1 MNAMS
6 NKVPA
11 VTLAF
16 WIIKTL
22 ATTLG
27 ETGGD
32 ALSMTL
38 ELGYLAS
45 TFIFAGFL
53 AVSLAAQ
60 IAATRFYPALYWL
73 VIVATATVGT
83 TTSDYLDRTV
93 GLGYTVTS
101 ALLLG
106 AVVGSLVVWRL
117 VTGSI
122 SVSTINTRQQEFFY
136 WVTIIISNTL
146 GTALGDWLA
155 DTQGVGFAAGA
166 SIFAGAL
173 LLVAALY
180 YLTNIPRTLLFW
192 AAFVLTR
199 PFGATFGDVLTK
211 PVENGGFDLSR
222 ILASLVLA
230 ALMVVVIV
238 LTGRRA
244 EKSPEP
250 A

>member
-1 MNAMS
+1 MS
-6 NKVPA
+6 RDMMNKVPA

-32 ALSMTL
+32 ALSMSL
-38 ELGYLAS
+38 NLGYLAS
-45 TFIFAGFL
+45 TFVFAGFL
-53 AVSLAAQ
+53 VVSLAAQ
-60 IAATRFYPALYWL
+60 IAVTRFYPALYWL

-101 ALLLG
+101 AILLA
-106 AVVGSLVVWRL
+106 AVIVSLLAWRL
-117 VTGSI
+117 ATGSI
-122 SVSTINTRQQEFFY
+122 SVSNISTRRQEFFY
-136 WVTIIISNTL
+136 WLTIILSNTL

-155 DTQGVGFAAGA
+155 DTQGVGFVAGA
-166 SIFAGAL
+166 SIFAGL
-173 LLVAALY
+173 LLVIAALY
-180 YLTNIPRTLLFW
+180 YLTSLPRTILFW

-199 PFGATFGDVLTK
+199 PFGATFGDVITK
-211 PVENGGFDLSR
+211 PVEEGGLNLSR
-222 ILASLVLA
+222 IAASALLA
-230 ALMVVVIV
+230 ALMIVVI
-238 LTGRRA
+238 LLSGKRA
-244 EKSPEP
+244 EKSP

>member
-1 MNAMS
+1 MRNMA

-32 ALSMTL
+32 ALSMQL
-38 ELGYLAS
+38 DLGYLAS
-45 TFIFAGFL
+45 TAIFAAFL
-53 AVSLAAQ
+53 AASLSAQ
-60 IAATRFYPALYWL
+60 IVATRFYPALYWL

-83 TTSDYLDRTV
+83 TTSDYLDRTI
-93 GLGYTVTS
+93 GLGYSVTS
-101 ALLLG
+101 AILLG
-106 AVVGSLVVWRL
+106 AVIASLAAWRL
-117 VTGSI
+117 ATGSI
-122 SVSTINTRQQEFFY
+122 SVSDISTRRQEFFY
-136 WVTIIISNTL
+136 WLTIILSNTL

-166 SIFAGAL
+166 AVFAGGL

-180 YLTNIPRTLLFW
+180 RWTKLPHPILFW
-192 AAFVLTR
+192 TAFVLTR

-211 PVENGGFDLSR
+211 PVDAGGFALSR
-222 ILASLVLA
+222 IMASAVLA
-230 ALMVVVIV
+230 GLMVVMI
-238 LTGRRA
+238 LLSGKRA
-244 EKSPEP
+244 ERSP
-250 A
+250 AV

>member
-1 MNAMS
+1 MS
-6 NKVPA
+6 RDMMNKVPA

-32 ALSMTL
+32 ALSMSL
-38 ELGYLAS
+38 NLGYLAS
-45 TFIFAGFL
+45 TFVFAGFL
-53 AVSLAAQ
+53 VVSLAAQ
-60 IAATRFYPALYWL
+60 IAVTRFYPALYWL

-101 ALLLG
+101 AILLA
-106 AVVGSLVVWRL
+106 AVIVSLLAWRL
-117 VTGSI
+117 ATGSI
-122 SVSTINTRQQEFFY
+122 SVSNISTRRQEFFY
-136 WVTIIISNTL
+136 WLTIILSNTL

-155 DTQGVGFAAGA
+155 DTQGVGFVAGA
-166 SIFAGAL
+166 SIFAGL
-173 LLVAALY
+173 LLVIAALY
-180 YLTNIPRTLLFW
+180 YLTSLPRTILFW

-199 PFGATFGDVLTK
+199 PFGATFGDVITK
-211 PVENGGFDLSR
+211 PVEEGGLNLSR
-222 ILASLVLA
+222 IAASALLA
-230 ALMVVVIV
+230 ALMIMVIV
-238 LTGRRA
+238 LSAKRA
-244 EKSPEP
+244 EKSP

>member
-1 MNAMS
+1 MS
-6 NKVPA
+6 RDMMNKVPA

-32 ALSMTL
+32 ALSMSL
-38 ELGYLAS
+38 NLGYLAS
-45 TFIFAGFL
+45 TVVFAGFL
-53 AVSLAAQ
+53 VVSLAAQ
-60 IAATRFYPALYWL
+60 IAVTRFYPALYWL

-101 ALLLG
+101 AILLA
-106 AVVGSLVVWRL
+106 AVIVSLLIWRL
-117 VTGSI
+117 ATGSI
-122 SVSTINTRQQEFFY
+122 SVSNISTRRQEFFY
-136 WVTIIISNTL
+136 WLTIILSNTL

-155 DTQGVGFAAGA
+155 DTQGVGFVAGA
-166 SIFAGAL
+166 SIFAGL
-173 LLVAALY
+173 LLVIAALY
-180 YLTNIPRTLLFW
+180 YLTSLPRTILFW

-199 PFGATFGDVLTK
+199 PFGATFGDVITK
-211 PVENGGFDLSR
+211 PVEEGGLNLSR
-222 ILASLVLA
+222 IAASALLA
-230 ALMVVVIV
+230 ALMIVVI
-238 LTGRRA
+238 LLSGKRA
-244 EKSPEP
+244 EKSP

>member
-1 MNAMS
+1 MS
-6 NKVPA
+6 RDMMNKVPA

-32 ALSMTL
+32 ALSMSL
-38 ELGYLAS
+38 NLGYFAS

-60 IAATRFYPALYWL
+60 IAVTRFYPALYWL

-101 ALLLG
+101 AMLLA
-106 AVVGSLVVWRL
+106 AVIVSLLVWRL
-117 VTGSI
+117 ATGSI
-122 SVSTINTRQQEFFY
+122 SVSNISTRRQEFFY
-136 WVTIIISNTL
+136 WLTIIISNTL

-155 DTQGVGFAAGA
+155 DTQGVGFMAGA
-166 SIFAGAL
+166 SIFAGL
-173 LLVAALY
+173 LLAIAALY
-180 YLTNIPRTLLFW
+180 YLTSLPRTILFW

-199 PFGATFGDVLTK
+199 PFGATFGDVITK
-211 PVENGGFDLSR
+211 PVEEGGLNLSR
-222 ILASLVLA
+222 IAASALLA

-238 LTGRRA
+238 LSGRRA
-244 EKSPEP
+244 ERSP

>member
-1 MNAMS
+1 MS
-6 NKVPA
+6 RDMMNKVPA

-32 ALSMTL
+32 ALSMSL
-38 ELGYLAS
+38 NLGYLAS
-45 TFIFAGFL
+45 TVVFAGFL
-53 AVSLAAQ
+53 VVSLAAQ
-60 IAATRFYPALYWL
+60 IAVTRFYPALYWL

-101 ALLLG
+101 AILLA
-106 AVVGSLVVWRL
+106 AVIVSLLAWRL
-117 VTGSI
+117 ATGSI
-122 SVSTINTRQQEFFY
+122 SVSNISTRRQEFFY
-136 WVTIIISNTL
+136 WLTIILSNTL

-155 DTQGVGFAAGA
+155 DTQGVGFVAGA
-166 SIFAGAL
+166 SIFAGL
-173 LLVAALY
+173 LLVIAALY
-180 YLTNIPRTLLFW
+180 YLTSLPRTILFW

-199 PFGATFGDVLTK
+199 PFGATFGDVITK
-211 PVENGGFDLSR
+211 PVEEGGLNLSR
-222 ILASLVLA
+222 IAASALLA
-230 ALMVVVIV
+230 ALMIMVIV
-238 LTGRRA
+238 LSAKRA
-244 EKSPEP
+244 EKSP

>member
-1 MNAMS
+1 MRDMA

-32 ALSMTL
+32 ALSMQL
-38 ELGYLAS
+38 DLGYLAS
-45 TFIFAGFL
+45 TAIFAAFL

-60 IAATRFYPALYWL
+60 IAVTRFYPALYWL

-101 ALLLG
+101 AVLLG
-106 AVVGSLVVWRL
+106 AVLLSLAVWRL

-122 SVSTINTRQQEFFY
+122 SVSNISTRRQEFFY
-136 WVTIIISNTL
+136 WLTIILSNTL

-166 SIFAGAL
+166 SIFAAAL

-180 YLTNIPRTLLFW
+180 YWTKLPHTVLFW

-211 PVENGGFDLSR
+211 PVADGGFALSR
-222 ILASLVLA
+222 IMASLVLA
-230 ALMVVVIV
+230 ALMVAVI
-238 LTGRRA
+238 LISGRRA
-244 EKSPEP
+244 ETSPE

>member
-1 MNAMS
+1 MDRML

-32 ALSMTL
+32 ALSMSL
-38 ELGYLAS
+38 DLGYLTS
-45 TFIFAGFL
+45 TFIFLGFL
-53 AVSLAAQ
+53 VVTLAAQ
-60 IAATRFYPALYWL
+60 IAARRFHAGLYWL

-83 TTSDYLDRTV
+83 TTSDYLDRSV
-93 GLGYTVTS
+93 GLGYTVTAAILLS
-101 ALLLG
+101 AVIL
-106 AVVGSLVVWRL
+106 SLIVWRL

-122 SVSTINTRQQEFFY
+122 SVSAINTRRQEFFY
-136 WVTIIISNTL
+136 WLTIILSNTL

-166 SIFAGAL
+166 AIFAGL
-173 LLVAALY
+173 LLAVAACY
-180 YLTNIPRTLLFW
+180 YLTRIPHALLFW
-192 AAFVLTR
+192 TAFVLTR

-211 PVENGGFDLSR
+211 PLELGGLNLSR
-222 ILASLVLA
+222 IMASLVLA
-230 ALMVVVIV
+230 GLMTALIAA
-238 LTGRRA
+238 TRKRA
-244 EKSPEP
+244 E
-250 A
+250 AA

>member
-1 MNAMS
+1 MRDMA

-16 WIIKTL
+16 WIVKTL

-32 ALSMTL
+32 ALSMQL
-38 ELGYLAS
+38 DLGYLAS
-45 TFIFAGFL
+45 TAIFAAFL

-60 IAATRFYPALYWL
+60 IAVTRFYPALYWL

-101 ALLLG
+101 AILLG
-106 AVVGSLVVWRL
+106 AVLLSLAVWRL

-122 SVSTINTRQQEFFY
+122 SVSNISTRRQELFY
-136 WVTIIISNTL
+136 WLTIILSNTL

-166 SIFAGAL
+166 SIFAAAL

-180 YLTNIPRTLLFW
+180 YWTKLPHTVLFW

-211 PVENGGFDLSR
+211 PVADGGFALSR
-222 ILASLVLA
+222 IMASLMLA
-230 ALMVVVIV
+230 ALMVAVI
-238 LTGRRA
+238 LISGRRA
-244 EKSPEP
+244 ETSPE

>member
-1 MNAMS
+1 MRDMA

-16 WIIKTL
+16 WIVKTL

-32 ALSMTL
+32 ALSMQL
-38 ELGYLAS
+38 NLGYLVS
-45 TFIFAGFL
+45 TAIFAAFL
-53 AVSLAAQ
+53 VVTLSAQ
-60 IAATRFYPALYWL
+60 IASTRFSPVLYWL

-101 ALLLG
+101 AILLA
-106 AVVGSLVVWRL
+106 AVIVSLLTWRL

-122 SVSTINTRQQEFFY
+122 SVSNISTRRQEFFY
-136 WVTIIISNTL
+136 WLTILFSNTL

-166 SIFAGAL
+166 SVFAAGL

-180 YLTNIPRTLLFW
+180 YWTKLPHTVLFW
-192 AAFVLTR
+192 TAFVLTR

-211 PVENGGFDLSR
+211 PVADGGFALSR
-222 ILASLVLA
+222 LMASAVLA
-230 ALMVVVIV
+230 GLMVLMI
-238 LTGRRA
+238 LLSGRRA
-244 EKSPEP
+244 EKSPE
-250 A
+250 AA

>member
-1 MNAMS
+1 MQ
-6 NKVPA
+6 
-11 VTLAF
+11 L
-16 WIIKTL
+16 
-22 ATTLG
+22 
-27 ETGGD
+27 D
-32 ALSMTL
+32 
-38 ELGYLAS
+38 LGYLAS
-45 TFIFAGFL
+45 TAIFAAFL

-60 IAATRFYPALYWL
+60 IAVTRFYPALYWL

-101 ALLLG
+101 AVLLG
-106 AVVGSLVVWRL
+106 AVLLSLAVWRL

-122 SVSTINTRQQEFFY
+122 SVSNISTRRQEFFY
-136 WVTIIISNTL
+136 WLTIILSNTL

-166 SIFAGAL
+166 SIFAAAL

-180 YLTNIPRTLLFW
+180 YWTKLPHTVLFW

-211 PVENGGFDLSR
+211 PVADGGFALSR
-222 ILASLVLA
+222 IMASLVLA
-230 ALMVVVIV
+230 ALMVAVI
-238 LTGRRA
+238 LISGRRA
-244 EKSPEP
+244 ETSPE